1 MDHVIENV
9 MKQNPELQW
18 DDIHDVRTIAEKLAE
33 EVNKLE
39 EENHRLKEYINKR

>member
-1 MDHVIENV
+1 MDRVIENV

-33 EVNKLE
+33 EVTKLE